1 MMTATTRLPLLAHE
15 DVPGARSAPN
25 ARSAQ
30 TVHRDVDRRFPTP

>member
-15 DVPGARSAPN
+15 DVPSARAAPTSRSAP
-25 ARSAQ
+25 